1 MNNVHKME
9 IFACRASR
17 DFASKVIDGLNAIKS
32 PGEPEYR
39 LGDLEVTPFSDGEF
53 QPAYMESVR
62 GATVFLSG
70 CRMQGYKADT
80 PINVSGGAKIRAVGC
95 FDKDNNLLELAP

>member
-1 MNNVHKME
+1 M
-9 IFACRASR
+9 
-17 DFASKVIDGLNAIKS
+17 
-32 PGEPEYR
+32 
-39 LGDLEVTPFSDGEF
+39 T
-53 QPAYMESVR
+53 VR
-62 GATVFLSG
+62 GGSTVFLSG